1 MDIYIS
7 KDDERLRFRVKKTS
21 QLNNYFTISIVDNK
35 PQLYGGWSKG
45 AFGGSMNLSKV
56 KLWSLFLREL
66 KDAVMKNKLNYYKW
80 DAKLKQIE
88 LFSISN
94 KDMKLLK
101 EIDECKRLIERIMSM
116 THKINELKAF
126 SLYRLKEIDT
136 SSTVINLQDFTEKKK
151 HSKDIEQLN
160 QCLDENFSF
169 LIELQDWVNE
179 NSFYASKINFFYLR
193 LITESNKV
201 SSL

>member
-1 MDIYIS
+1 M
-7 KDDERLRFRVKKTS
+7 
-21 QLNNYFTISIVDNK
+21 
-35 PQLYGGWSKG
+35 
-45 AFGGSMNLSKV
+45 
-56 KLWSLFLREL
+56 
-66 KDAVMKNKLNYYKW
+66 
-80 DAKLKQIE
+80 KQIE

-160 QCLDENFSF
+160 QCLDENYNY
-169 LIELQDWVNE
+169 LMELQGWVNE
-179 NSFYASKINFFYLR
+179 NSFYASKINFYYLR

>member
-1 MDIYIS
+1 M
-7 KDDERLRFRVKKTS
+7 
-21 QLNNYFTISIVDNK
+21 
-35 PQLYGGWSKG
+35 
-45 AFGGSMNLSKV
+45 
-56 KLWSLFLREL
+56 
-66 KDAVMKNKLNYYKW
+66 
-80 DAKLKQIE
+80 KQIE

-116 THKINELKAF
+116 AYKLNELKVF

-136 SSTVINLQDFTEKKK
+136 SSTVINLQDFTEKKM
-151 HSKDIEQLN
+151 HLKDIERLN
-160 QCLDENFSF
+160 QCLDKNFSF

-179 NSFYASKINFFYLR
+179 YSFYASKINFFYLR

>member
-21 QLNNYFTISIVDNK
+21 QVNNYFTISIVDNK

-66 KDAVMKNKLNYYKW
+66 KNAVMKNQLIYYKW

-94 KDMKLLK
+94 KDMEFLR

-116 THKINELKAF
+116 AYKLNELKVF

-136 SSTVINLQDFTEKKK
+136 SSTVINLQDFTEKKM
-151 HSKDIEQLN
+151 HLKDIERLN